1 LNNNKINKLYIAN
14 RGEIALR
21 IQRTARKLGIRCCI
35 GISEADKEQ
44 SFAKEA
50 DETVIIGPAAA
61 SLSYL
66 NIAAVISAAIKTGC
80 NAVHPGYG
88 FLSENHSFAEQVIA
102 AGLIWV
108 GPHPETIRL
117 MGSKIEGRKR
127 AVEAKVPVV
136 PGAGGG
142 LSDQELIKTAKKIG
156 CPLIVKAVGGGG
168 GRGMRV
174 ITALADLPELLPRA
188 RSEALKNFGDDQIF
202 LEKFIE
208 TPRHVEVQLLG
219 DQHGNLIHLGTR
231 DCSAQRR
238 HQKLIEEA
246 PAPFISE
253 KMRADIHKAAIAVAK
268 SVNYYST
275 GTAEFLVEGNKFYFL
290 EMNTRIQVEHP
301 VTELISGLDLIEQQL
316 LVAQGEKLSFKQKD
330 IKLRGHA
337 IEFRI
342 NAEDPATQFT
352 PTIGEISNLT
362 LPEIEGT
369 GVRNDFGFLKGDS
382 ISVFYDGLIG
392 KIIVYGKTRH
402 EALKKSV
409 TALAQFSCLGLTTN
423 HDFHRWL
430 IRTRIFNEKGIDIGF
445 VGREFREDCL
455 EDLRAAE
462 KIDPI
467 KSLNMQLPAGVRQV
481 SQYVFTTAK
490 GKQIAGTLIEDGS
503 GASIVEYKSAGK
515 ALRFGSNSRYT
526 ALEACREYGDLA
538 LIKKKK

>member
-1 LNNNKINKLYIAN
+1 MSNNKINKLYIAN

-50 DETVIIGPAAA
+50 DETVIIGPAPAN
-61 SLSYL
+61 LSYL
-66 NIAAVISAAIKTGC
+66 NIPAVIAAAKKTAC

-88 FLSENHSFAEQVIA
+88 FLSENHTFAEQVIA
-102 AGLIWV
+102 ADLIWV

-127 AVEAKVPVV
+127 AVESKVPVV

-142 LSDQELIKTAKKIG
+142 LSDPELIKTAKKIG

-246 PAPFISE
+246 PAPFLSE

-316 LVAQGEKLSFKQKD
+316 LVAQGEKLSIKQKD
-330 IKLRGHA
+330 VKLSGHA

-342 NAEDPATQFT
+342 NAEDPVTQFT
-352 PTIGEISNLT
+352 PTTGEITNLT
-362 LPEIEGT
+362 LPNSDGT

-382 ISVFYDGLIG
+382 ISVFYDGLVG

-409 TALAQFSCLGLTTN
+409 AALAQFSCDGLTTN

-455 EDLRAAE
+455 EDLHAAE
-462 KIDPI
+462 QVDPSGSVSV
-467 KSLNMQLPAGVRQV
+467 KLPLGVEQV
-481 SQYVFTTAK
+481 SQYLVTTAK
-490 GKQIAGTLIEDGS
+490 GKRISVTLIENES
-503 GASIVEYKSAGK
+503 GTMVAEYKRVGNV
-515 ALRFGSNSRYT
+515 LRFGSNSRQT
-526 ALEACREYGDLA
+526 ALEAYKVYGEQVVR
-538 LIKKKK
+538 KGK